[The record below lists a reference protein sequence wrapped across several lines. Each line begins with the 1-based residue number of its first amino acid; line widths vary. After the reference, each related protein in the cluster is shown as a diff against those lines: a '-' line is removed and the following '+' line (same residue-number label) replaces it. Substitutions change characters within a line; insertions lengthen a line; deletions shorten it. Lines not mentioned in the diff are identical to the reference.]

1 MYLVDEE
8 DGTVL
13 GKDTVLLRTLDN
25 LAHILNTRSHGIE
38 RIEGHFKTVGNDVG
52 QRGLTRSRGAPEN
65 KRGYSPRLYHAAHH
79 SIFAYEMFLSY
90 IIIKRRRT
98 QAFSQWFHY
107 SVIEGYFLSY
117 PYNILTHLRN
127 ALQQEAYD
135 SYTYKGCN
143 GREDNLQRGC
153 PEAEHTLGTQ
163 AKPTA
168 KITADG
174 HEQQ

>member
-1 MYLVDEE
+1 MLRLVEAMYLVDEE

-52 QRGLTRSRGAPEN
+52 QRGLTSSRGSPEN
-65 KRGYSPRLYHAAHH
+65 KRGYPPRLYHAAHH

-107 SVIEGYFLSY
+107 SFIEDYFLSY

-135 SYTYKGCN
+135 SYT
-143 GREDNLQRGC
+143 
-153 PEAEHTLGTQ
+153 
-163 AKPTA
+163 
-168 KITADG
+168 
-174 HEQQ
+174 